1 MTKYHF
7 TGIKG
12 SGMSSLAQIL
22 HDASNDVQGS
32 DVEKHFFTEEP
43 LHARG
48 ITVLPFNEENIT
60 PGLTVIAG
68 NAFPDTHPE
77 IERAKEVGA
86 EVIRYH
92 DFLADYM
99 KQSTSIAVTGTHGK
113 TSTTG
118 LLAHVLSGYDP
129 ISYLIGDG
137 TGKGVKDSP
146 YFVFESCE
154 YKRHFLA
161 YEPDYAI
168 ITNIDYDHPDYF
180 KDMEDVLDAFS
191 EMAHNVKKA
200 IIACG
205 DDANC
210 LEIQANVPVVL
221 YGLGKSNDFSAGNI
235 EKTADG
241 TKFDV
246 FVRNEFYHSF
256 MIPMPGDHAVKN
268 ALAVIAICQYEGLDP
283 GIVAERLRTFNGVK
297 RRFTEI
303 QTDDAIL
310 IDDYAHH
317 PTEIRAT
324 LQSARQKFPGREVI
338 AVFQPHTFTRTAA
351 LMDDFAESLKEA
363 DLVYLCDIFGSAR
376 EKSGSLTVDDLAE
389 KIPGSCHLLLEEI
402 NALDGHEDAVF
413 LFMGAGDVQKYLKAY
428 QDHISKKKT
437 V

>member
-1 MTKYHF
+1 MTKFHF

-22 HDASNDVQGS
+22 HDSSNEVQGS
-32 DVEKHFFTEEP
+32 DVEKYFFTEEP
-43 LHARG
+43 LQDRS
-48 ITVLPFNEENIT
+48 INVFPFSEDNIT
-60 PGLTVIAG
+60 EGLTIIAG
-68 NAFPDTHPE
+68 NAFPDSHPE
-77 IERAKEVGA
+77 LVKAKELGL

-92 DFLADYM
+92 DFLAKYM
-99 KQSTSIAVTGTHGK
+99 KQSVSVAITGTHGK

-118 LLAHVLSGYDP
+118 LLAHVLAGYEP
-129 ISYLIGDG
+129 LSYLIGDG
-137 TGKGVKDSP
+137 TGKGVKDSK

-180 KDMEDVLDAFS
+180 SDMDDVLNAFG
-191 EMAHNVKKA
+191 EMALNVNKA

-210 LEIQANVPVVL
+210 LSIQANVPVVL
-221 YGLGKSNDFSAGNI
+221 YGLGEGNDFSASNI
-235 EKTADG
+235 VKTAEG
-241 TKFDV
+241 TSFDV

-256 MIPMPGDHAVKN
+256 TIPMPGDHAIKN
-268 ALAVIAICQYEGLDP
+268 ALAVIALCQYEDLDP
-283 GIVAERLRTFNGVK
+283 SVVEAQLKSFMGVK

-303 QTDDAIL
+303 KTDDAIL

-324 LQSARQKFPGREVI
+324 LQSAKQKYPGREVI

-351 LMDDFAESLKEA
+351 LLDEFAESLAEA
-363 DLVYLCDIFGSAR
+363 DQVYLCDIFGSAR
-376 EKSGSLTVDDLAE
+376 EKTGSLTVDDLAD
-389 KIPGSCHLLLEEI
+389 KIPGAAHITVDSIDC
-402 NALDGHEDAVF
+402 LDAHEDAVF
-413 LFMGAGDVQKYLKAY
+413 LFMGAGDVQKYLTAY
-428 QDHISKKKT
+428 QQHLTEKKT

>member
-22 HDASNDVQGS
+22 HDASNEVQGS
-32 DVEKHFFTEEP
+32 DVEKYFFTEEP
-43 LHARG
+43 LHNRE
-48 ITVLPFNEENIT
+48 IKVMPFNVDNIKE
-60 PGLTVIAG
+60 GLTVIAG
-68 NAFPDTHPE
+68 NAFPDSHPE
-77 IERAKEVGA
+77 LVRAKEIGLD
-86 EVIRYH
+86 VIRYH
-92 DFLADYM
+92 DFLANYM
-99 KQSTSIAVTGTHGK
+99 KQSTSVAVTGTHGK

-118 LLAHVLSGYDP
+118 LLAHVLSGYNP

-137 TGKGVKDSP
+137 TGKGVKDSD
-146 YFVFESCE
+146 YFAFESCE

-168 ITNIDYDHPDYF
+168 ITNIDFDHPDYF
-180 KDMEDVLDAFS
+180 KDLDDVLNAFGD
-191 EMAHNVKKA
+191 MALNVQRA

-205 DDANC
+205 DDVNC
-210 LEIQANVPVVL
+210 LALQANVPVVL
-221 YGLGKSNDFSAGNI
+221 YGLGDNNDFYASNIVKSA
-235 EKTADG
+235 EG
-241 TKFDV
+241 TSFDV

-256 MIPMPGDHAVKN
+256 MIPMPGDHAIRN
-268 ALAVIAICQYEGLDP
+268 ALAVIALCQYEGLDP
-283 GIVAERLRTFNGVK
+283 DIAADRLRTFTGVK

-303 QTDDAIL
+303 KSGTTIL

-324 LQSARQKFPGREVI
+324 LESARQKYPGREVV

-351 LMDDFAESLKEA
+351 LMDEFVESLKEA
-363 DLVYLCDIFGSAR
+363 DQVYLCDIFGSAR
-376 EKSGSLTVDDLAE
+376 EKAGNLTVDDLAK
-389 KIPGSCHLLLEEI
+389 KIPGSEHLTLDAIEQ
-402 NALDGHEDAVF
+402 LDGHEDAVI

-428 QDHISKKKT
+428 QQHLEETKT